1 MNTVARWTIA
11 LALLAGPMVAE
22 SQTYNLDI
30 TMTGVSTFDGSFTF
44 NSAGTCFGS
53 APYCA
58 GGTIP
63 DFTGIHVSDPF
74 NGGAFTGVQGTA
86 GALDLVNFEGLPP
99 STTSSEIFQ
108 LSFNYA
114 PALGGAATNF
124 ALSNIVFNVDNN
136 VTGLFYCG
144 TSPTGYGSESCPT
157 ETLTKAPEIDPAS
170 IAGPLV
176 LLVGGLAILRS
187 TRHNIRRRES
197 TPRLTV

>member
-1 MNTVARWTIA
+1 MKTVARSVAA
-11 LALLAGPMVAE
+11 LALFAVPLAAE

-30 TMTGVSTFDGSFTF
+30 TMTGVSMFDGSFTF

-63 DFTGIHVSDPF
+63 DFTNIHVSDTF
-74 NGGAFTGVQGTA
+74 DGGAFTGVEKGTA
-86 GALDLVNFEGLPP
+86 GGLDLVDFEGLSP
-99 STTSSEIFQ
+99 STTSSEVLQ

-114 PALGGAATNF
+114 PALGGAATKF
-124 ALSNIVFNVDNN
+124 ALSDIVFNVDNN
-136 VTGLFYCG
+136 STGLFYCG
-144 TSPTGYGSESCPT
+144 TSSTGYGSESCPT

-176 LLVGGLAILRS
+176 LLIGSLAVLRG
-187 TRHNIRRRES
+187 TRDNIRWRDGA
-197 TPRLTV
+197 

>member
-1 MNTVARWTIA
+1 MA
-11 LALLAGPMVAE
+11 AE
-22 SQTYNLDI
+22 SQTYNVDI
-30 TMTGVSTFDGSFTF
+30 TMAGVSTFDGSFTF

-144 TSPTGYGSESCPT
+144 TSSTGYGSESCPT
-157 ETLTKAPEIDPAS
+157 EALTKAPEIDPAS
-170 IAGPLV
+170 VAGALA
-176 LLVGGLAILRS
+176 LLIGGLAILRS
-187 TRHNIRRRES
+187 ARDNMRVRDS
-197 TPRLTV
+197 A